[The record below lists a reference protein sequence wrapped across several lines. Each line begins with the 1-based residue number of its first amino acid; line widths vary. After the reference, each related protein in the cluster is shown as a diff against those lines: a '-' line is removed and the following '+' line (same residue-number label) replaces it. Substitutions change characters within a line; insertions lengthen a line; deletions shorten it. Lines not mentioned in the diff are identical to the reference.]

1 MNEQTIILIF
11 LVMALGITL
20 WLYIL
25 KAIKQV
31 NYKGD
36 ERWKLIQLK
45 ANNAANLAHSILIV
59 LIAVLP
65 LFINMQTTVTLQRV
79 SIFALLYI
87 GIRNL
92 IELVATI
99 YLDKLI
105 VLIAVLP
112 LFINMQTTVTLQRVS
127 IFALLYIGIRNLI
140 ELVATI
146 YLDKKL

>member
-45 ANNAANLAHSILIV
+45 ANNAANLAHLILIV

-65 LFINMQTTVTLQRV
+65 FFITIVTLQRV
-79 SIFALLYI
+79 SILALLYI

-99 YLDKLI
+99 YLDKQL
-105 VLIAVLP
+105 
-112 LFINMQTTVTLQRVS
+112 
-127 IFALLYIGIRNLI
+127 
-140 ELVATI
+140 
-146 YLDKKL
+146 

>member
-11 LVMALGITL
+11 LVMALVITL

-45 ANNAANLAHSILIV
+45 ANNAANLAQSILIV

-65 LFINMQTTVTLQRV
+65 FFINMQTTVTLQRV
-79 SIFALLYI
+79 SILALLYI

-99 YLDKLI
+99 YLDKQL
-105 VLIAVLP
+105 
-112 LFINMQTTVTLQRVS
+112 
-127 IFALLYIGIRNLI
+127 
-140 ELVATI
+140 
-146 YLDKKL
+146 